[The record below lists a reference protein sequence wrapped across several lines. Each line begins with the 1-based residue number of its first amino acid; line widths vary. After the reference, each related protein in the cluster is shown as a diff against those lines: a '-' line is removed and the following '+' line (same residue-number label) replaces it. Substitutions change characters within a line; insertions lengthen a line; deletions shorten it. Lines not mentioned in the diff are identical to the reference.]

1 MSELSGEALVQQV
14 LARTPSLAQM
24 VAAWQ
29 AASARYSQVTS
40 LEDPMFGAT
49 IGPGTIAPDDAG
61 VNFAYRLEISQKLPY
76 PGKLKLR
83 GDNALAEATPVGLD
97 VADMRL
103 QLTESARNAFYDYS
117 LFFRASACNP
127 ATLH

>member
-1 MSELSGEALVQQV
+1 MESKGNSLLRPCLLPLSGY
-14 LARTPSLAQM
+14 
-24 VAAWQ
+24 Q
-29 AASARYSQVTS
+29 AATARYPQVTS

-83 GDNALAEATPVGLD
+83 GDNALAEASAVGLD
-97 VADMRL
+97 VDDMRL
-103 QLTESARNAFYDYS
+103 QLTESARN
-117 LFFRASACNP
+117 
-127 ATLH
+127 